1 MYTRGSD
8 SMLDSPLPE
17 SDSCAHQNT
26 WSGSWSPEGSP
37 HALGKAVLPGCG
49 GPGGGTPSSENHSSG
64 LRSVTWLQE
73 ET

>member
-1 MYTRGSD
+1 MYTRSSD
-8 SMLDSPLPE
+8 STLDSPLPE

-37 HALGKAVLPGCG
+37 HALGKAVLPGVEDLAG
-49 GPGGGTPSSENHSSG
+49 EPPSSENHSSG